1 VPQFVG
7 SSNALFLDA
16 NKIVD
21 DRFAVRPIAAIAD
34 LLPLRADVT
43 PSGRP
48 IIFSPQGRRPTPT
61 RSTGFA
67 GSIEAR
73 FLIAG
78 RRENDY
84 VTTLTPLGAF
94 HRPLSSSN
102 SANKALRNR
111 SSSSGRTGL
120 STQRLRRLRI
130 ELGCLTRFRYVDHS
144 ARLSCAVI
152 NGDLVRGT

>member
-78 RRENDY
+78 WRENDY
-84 VTTLTPLGAF
+84 VTTPPPSWRFPPLTFIVKFG
-94 HRPLSSSN
+94 
-102 SANKALRNR
+102 
-111 SSSSGRTGL
+111 
-120 STQRLRRLRI
+120 
-130 ELGCLTRFRYVDHS
+130 E
-144 ARLSCAVI
+144 
-152 NGDLVRGT
+152 